1 MIRLTGYRLALFRKK
16 FGRLPTVNDE
26 LFFDETQARPV
37 RASPDA
43 IRNQILAAS
52 EAQGLNSPMLLSY
65 LGLGPAAVARESEEP
80 RAGSAVLDQAER
92 DGRSGAVAYRTDL
105 HADVRTSRQV
115 ASFASKRRVI
125 GIVGRAARITRGPD
139 EPNPGRRPL
148 QSFLAEAK
156 RGRAGARGGDL
167 RSAFVAGSL
176 EDSRKVSTSSR
187 RNRLIRPIA

>member
-65 LGLGPAAVARESEEP
+65 LGLGPAVVARDSADRRVGSGVLDRAEKDGRGDAVA
-80 RAGSAVLDQAER
+80 
-92 DGRSGAVAYRTDL
+92 
-105 HADVRTSRQV
+105 
-115 ASFASKRRVI
+115 
-125 GIVGRAARITRGPD
+125 
-139 EPNPGRRPL
+139 
-148 QSFLAEAK
+148 
-156 RGRAGARGGDL
+156 
-167 RSAFVAGSL
+167 
-176 EDSRKVSTSSR
+176 
-187 RNRLIRPIA
+187 